1 MSNNI
6 RSKFL
11 VGDVIEYIP
20 GTGVTAYPLSSSL
33 GFITEVKDD
42 FYIKVHWYV
51 INVLPTAR
59 GEEEWIAAGILEQ
72 IGKLKVVSKKDE

>member
-1 MSNNI
+1 MEQKVG
-6 RSKFL
+6 KFII
-11 VGDVIEYIP
+11 GDVVEYIP
-20 GTGVTAYPLSSSL
+20 GPGLVHQPSSSL

-51 INVLPTAR
+51 VNILPTTR
-59 GEEEWIAAGILEQ
+59 GEEEWIAGGILSQ